1 MNFRLR
7 TETWT
12 GLLLL
17 LALLLPVGI
26 YAAAYRA
33 GRQLSASLGGASHS
47 QEVMLAIDQVQLQM
61 VRAMN
66 AERQYQLAGDPGQL
80 QAYQLAVAQT
90 RSELADLRRLTRDT
104 PREKPALDQLAAAAG
119 NQIRNLEQNAAA
131 PAPAAG
137 GGASLEALRSAQAV
151 RSGAEASMAEEQ
163 HLLNERRAI
172 GAGFLRRWSRLF
184 RGGVIASVV
193 LLVIVFVLLV
203 REVRRRRCAQV
214 ELNRS
219 HLQLQAS
226 WQHYDNL
233 IAHVPA
239 AVWSASA
246 DGRIAYLSS
255 YMETL
260 TGYTPLEIVSA
271 DAAFWHAHLH
281 PDDLV
286 GAMASWRELFA
297 RHGATALEFRMR
309 HRQGH
314 WIWLQA
320 QGRTTGGVGPQARA
334 DGVLYD
340 ITAVKHR
347 AELEMRERGFQ
358 FKNDV
363 LASVS
368 HELRTPLSAILG
380 FSDLLAQGAA
390 GPLSR
395 DQRDFARHIHASGE
409 HLLAL
414 INDILDLSRIEA
426 GQLRL
431 RPERVELARAAE
443 EAVEIVAAQA
453 QDKGVA
459 LRSECAD
466 GIAVRADPLRL
477 RQIFCN
483 LLGNAVK
490 FTPAG
495 GGIAVL
501 AAAEGDWARVTVLD
515 NGIGIPPEHL
525 DTIVDR
531 FRQVESTA
539 RQAGEGTGLGL
550 AITRHLV
557 TSHGGRIWAE
567 SRPGA
572 GSAFHFTLP
581 TAEAVSSTNQANAA
595 AG

>member
-17 LALLLPVGI
+17 LALLLPLGI

-33 GRQLSASLGGASHS
+33 GRQLSATLGGASHS
-47 QEVMLAIDQVQLQM
+47 QEVMLAIDQVQLQL

-66 AERQYQLAGDPGQL
+66 AERQYQLAHTPGQW
-80 QAYQLAVAQT
+80 QAYKLAVART
-90 RSELADLRRLTRDT
+90 RTELADLRRLTRDT
-104 PREKPALDQLAAAAG
+104 PQEKPALDQLEAAAE
-119 NQIRNLEQNAAA
+119 NQIRNLQEQEQ
-131 PAPAAG
+131 APAAAA
-137 GGASLEALRSAQAV
+137 GAPLEALRSAQAV
-151 RSGAEASMAEEQ
+151 RQGAEASMAEEQ
-163 HLLNERRAI
+163 RLLNERRTI

-193 LLVIVFVLLV
+193 LLVIVFVLLA
-203 REVRRRRCAQV
+203 REVRRRRRAQE

-246 DGRIAYLSS
+246 DGRIEYLSP

-271 DAAFWHAHLH
+271 DAAFWHTHLH
-281 PDDLV
+281 PDDRA
-286 GAMASWRELFA
+286 GAIASWRELFA

-320 QGRTTGGVGPQARA
+320 QGRTTGGNESPAKA

-395 DQRDFARHIHASGE
+395 DQQDFARHIHASGE

-431 RPERVELARAAE
+431 RPERIEVARAAE

-453 QDKGVA
+453 ADKGVG
-459 LRSECAD
+459 LRSDCGA
-466 GIAVRADPLRL
+466 GLAVWADPLRL

-495 GGIAVL
+495 GEIAVL
-501 AAAEGDWARVTVLD
+501 AAVEGDWVRVTVLD
-515 NGIGIPPEHL
+515 NGIGIAPEHL
-525 DTIVDR
+525 DAIFDR
-531 FRQVESTA
+531 FRQVESTT

-557 TSHGGRIWAE
+557 TRHGGRIWVE

-581 TAEAVSSTNQANAA
+581 TAEAVLSKDQANAV

>member
-104 PREKPALDQLAAAAG
+104 PREKPALDQLAAAAE

-151 RSGAEASMAEEQ
+151 RLGAEASMAEEQ

-203 REVRRRRCAQV
+203 REVRRRRRAQE

-246 DGRIAYLSS
+246 DGRIEYLSS

-281 PDDLV
+281 PEDRA
-286 GAMASWRELFA
+286 GAIASWRELFA

-320 QGRTTGGVGPQARA
+320 QGRTTGGTGPQAKA

-390 GPLSR
+390 GPLSH

-431 RPERVELARAAE
+431 RPERVELARAAG
-443 EAVEIVAAQA
+443 EAVEIMAAQA

-466 GIAVRADPLRL
+466 GIAVWADPLRL

-495 GGIAVL
+495 GEIAVL
-501 AAAEGDWARVTVLD
+501 ASVEGDWARITVLD
-515 NGIGIPPEHL
+515 NGIGIAPEHL
-525 DTIVDR
+525 DAIFDR

-572 GSAFHFTLP
+572 GSAFHFTLA
-581 TAEAVSSTNQANAA
+581 TAEAVSSRNQTHAV

>member
-26 YAAAYRA
+26 YQAAYRA
-33 GRQLSASLGGASHS
+33 GRQLSTSLGGANHS

-66 AERQYQLAGDPGQL
+66 AERQFQLSHDPAEQD
-80 QAYQLAVAQT
+80 AYAQAVAKT
-90 RSELADLRRLTRDT
+90 RAEIARLRRLTNDN
-104 PREKPALDQLAAAAG
+104 PREKPALDQLQAATERQILNLARDEQLPASAATP
-119 NQIRNLEQNAAA
+119 LAA
-131 PAPAAG
+131 
-137 GGASLEALRSAQAV
+137 LQSAQAV
-151 RSGAEASMAEEQ
+151 RQGAEASTAEEQ
-163 HLLNERRAI
+163 RLLTERRAV
-172 GAGFLRRWSRLF
+172 GVRFLRRWSRLF
-184 RGGVIASVV
+184 WGGVMASVA
-193 LLVIVFVLLV
+193 LLLIAFVLLW
-203 REVRRRRCAQV
+203 REVRRRRRAQE

-219 HLQLQAS
+219 HLQLHTS

-239 AVWSASA
+239 AVWSARA
-246 DGRIAYLSS
+246 DGRIQYLSP

-271 DAAFWHAHLH
+271 GAEFWQTHLH
-281 PDDLV
+281 PGDRA
-286 GAMASWRELFA
+286 GAEASWRELFA
-297 RHGATALEFRMR
+297 GQGTTALEFRMR

-320 QGRTTGGVGPQARA
+320 QCRRTGGAGREATA

-340 ITAVKHR
+340 ITAVKQR
-347 AELEMRERGFQ
+347 AELEMQERSFQ

-390 GPLSR
+390 GPLSQ
-395 DQRDFARHIHASGE
+395 DQQDFARHIHSSGE

-431 RPERVELARAAE
+431 QPAAVGLAAAVE
-443 EAVEIVAAQA
+443 EAVEIVAAHA
-453 QDKGVA
+453 QGKGVKV
-459 LRSECAD
+459 RTECGA
-466 GIAVRADPLRL
+466 GVKVWADPLRL

-495 GGIAVL
+495 GEIVVL
-501 AAAEGDWARVTVLD
+501 AAVEGEKVRVTVRD
-515 NGIGIPPEHL
+515 NGIGIAPEHV
-525 DTIVDR
+525 DAIFDR
-531 FRQVESTA
+531 FRQVDTTA

-557 TSHGGRIWAE
+557 TQHGGRIWVE

-581 TAEAVSSTNQANAA
+581 TAEAVLSKHQANAV